1 MKYKIYAIK
10 DKLVGF
16 GVPHINI
23 NDEVEMRDFKN
34 AMSQD
39 MNAGDKELHIVGE
52 WDTETGTIFPHCTN
66 PNDLTTICTEKIM
79 EGKPNGENKK

>member
-1 MKYKIYAIK
+1 MKYNIYAIK

-23 NDEVEMRDFKN
+23 NIEVEMRDFKN

-39 MNAGDKELHIVGE
+39 MNAADKELHIVGE
-52 WDTETGTIFPHCTN
+52 WDTETGLIMPHLTN
-66 PNDLTTICTEKIM
+66 PDDWTTVCTEKIM
-79 EGKPNGENKK
+79 EGKPHGENKA